1 MADKENEPAVKKRR
15 LSLSLKE
22 NRFRKVLEE
31 DVSCAQKGFVPG
43 NTARCNRW
51 AISNFEA
58 WLKSHRDSSED
69 STFEDDVLLTD
80 NPQLLCSC
88 LCTYVMET
96 RKENGDSYPPKSIY
110 NLLSGIQRY
119 IREKKSKA
127 FNIMD
132 TKEDN
137 FRPLHNTMTP
147 ILCILS

>member
-1 MADKENEPAVKKRR
+1 MHKKD
-15 LSLSLKE
+15 LFL
-22 NRFRKVLEE
+22 
-31 DVSCAQKGFVPG
+31 A
-43 NTARCNRW
+43 THARCNRW

-58 WLKSHRDSSED
+58 WLKSHRDLSED

-80 NPQLLCSC
+80 NPQLLCLC